1 MEGRMA
7 YRDFDAARL
16 EERQTL
22 VEEIGRLDA
31 ERSRLES
38 NLRRR
43 AQLSQRLREIDQRM
57 ASLAA
62 EHGELVDD
70 GPVRSRRKR
79 RFALAVAAMAAVGT
93 AAGASIQAKDPQ
105 PTRPLLL
112 LVKYVDRVGTEVQ
125 KDIDPGYYGR
135 SSDDSYPEESRAR

>member
-1 MEGRMA
+1 MA

-31 ERSRLES
+31 ERLRLES
-38 NLRRR
+38 NLRRQ
-43 AQLSQRLREIDQRM
+43 AELAQRLRELDLCTGLPREEND
-57 ASLAA
+57 AA
-62 EHGELVDD
+62 VAL
-70 GPVRSRRKR
+70 RRKR
-79 RFALAVAAMAAVGT
+79 RLALAAAAMAAVGT
-93 AAGASIQAKDPQ
+93 VVGASIEAKDPQ

-135 SSDDSYPEESRAR
+135 SADDSYPEESGAR